1 MKKMGIHIRK
11 VTPVWAPAN
20 GEVETIMQSL
30 TKMIQTAGV
39 EGQNWKDGLNRFLLS
54 YRATPHTVT
63 GFSPAKLLF
72 NRELKTLLPEIPREN
87 ADHLGDHHRQARV
100 NDGEAKQK
108 IAVYANNSRYRKPST
123 VQVGDTV
130 LLRNEKKLKNKMA
143 PAFFPEPLTIAE
155 KNQGSMITASSAK
168 KSVTRNSSFFKPF
181 DCGDPVLME
190 SDGARVPAPMALPLP
205 NPPPPDAA
213 DEPSHENAAEPP
225 ARQAGDDFQGLP
237 DAEPFV
243 ADNFPPLSSDEED
256 DVPQRPP
263 APERRGLR
271 PRRRPDPLHYVGKGV
286 QGKKQDGKNS
296 QV

>member
-1 MKKMGIHIRK
+1 MKKMGIHLRK

-39 EGQNWKDGLNRFLLS
+39 EVQNWKDGLNRFLLS

-155 KNQGSMITASSAK
+155 NQKFLILQT
-168 KSVTRNSSFFKPF
+168 F
-181 DCGDPVLME
+181 
-190 SDGARVPAPMALPLP
+190 
-205 NPPPPDAA
+205 
-213 DEPSHENAAEPP
+213 
-225 ARQAGDDFQGLP
+225 
-237 DAEPFV
+237 
-243 ADNFPPLSSDEED
+243 
-256 DVPQRPP
+256 
-263 APERRGLR
+263 
-271 PRRRPDPLHYVGKGV
+271 
-286 QGKKQDGKNS
+286 
-296 QV
+296 